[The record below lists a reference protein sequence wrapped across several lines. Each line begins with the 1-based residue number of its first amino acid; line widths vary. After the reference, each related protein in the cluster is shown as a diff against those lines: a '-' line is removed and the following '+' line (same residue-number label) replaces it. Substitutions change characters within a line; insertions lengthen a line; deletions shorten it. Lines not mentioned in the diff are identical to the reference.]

1 MEEEYLA
8 KYNLTYED
16 LRPDERQWLADM
28 VKAQRESQLTLERLK
43 QYVTNMRESVSNAL
57 ENEPE
62 YVYFLGVFKRENR
75 NNLLLK
81 ARLRNYRLLLTV
93 LTGTSRQ
100 TAEIDAALANI
111 PAKPRK
117 TWRPVGL

>member
-117 TWRPVGL
+117 T